1 MEKEVKESEA
11 YLKELKSLRGEK
23 QASLE
28 VNEIEAHLEV
38 LLKLKDVLEGRPDE
52 LRRLSSVNHPKME
65 EALEN

>member
-1 MEKEVKESEA
+1 MKESKA
-11 YLKELKSLRGEK
+11 YLKVLKSLRDEK

-28 VNEIEAHLEV
+28 EEVNEMKAHLEA
-38 LLKLKDVLEGRPDE
+38 LLKLKDVLEGKLDE